1 MYHVSI
7 RTSVCIAS
15 STSVVTN
22 HARNRVTPHSIA
34 NSPARVR
41 LLKSQGEIVRIT
53 VHIPWRICVRVQEH
67 ITMTD
72 KFHGGSIENVDKAF
86 IFLEG
91 HITDIERERCWTLAE
106 MKFTV
111 TYTPEL
117 ATHMLDDKLAIRI
130 SAIYVTSVYLMATP
144 KSFSHLGTKKFDRFG
159 IL

>member
-15 STSVVTN
+15 STSLVTN
-22 HARNRVTPHSIA
+22 HVRIRVTAHSIA
-34 NSPARVR
+34 ARVR
-41 LLKSQGEIVRIT
+41 LLKSQGEIVRIA

-67 ITMTD
+67 ITIAD
-72 KFHGGSIENVDKAF
+72 KCHGGSIENVDKAF

-91 HITDIERERCWTLAE
+91 QITDIERERCWTLAE

-144 KSFSHLGTKKFDRFG
+144 KSFSHLGTK
-159 IL
+159 